1 MALGLSSG
9 LVWDGCA
16 ITVPPIINPL
26 DNSMLLW
33 WDFTDT
39 TQMFQEVTS
48 FTTAADANN
57 DKIGRIKNKAIT
69 AQTGLGIADVAR
81 IGTFGRSTTSAN
93 RPTLKTGGANG
104 YSYAQFSSSD
114 NTNMVTKQGASF
126 GSHDDGDNLMTGAIL
141 TDALTIVTVAEC
153 DNDDNDGVEESI
165 WHTTFHK
172 SGSSAEVEYLLERK
186 DATNPGAGQANQL
199 NFDNSDSGVSSLLQV
214 PISPDMIMSAGK
226 LEVRFTSI
234 GLNGP
239 GTAQQQRGLNTID
252 LAGLFNILEAAGGS
266 FQSLVANGSS
276 QDSSV
281 FLGANKT
288 GSPKNFDGKIYE
300 FIMFSQTLDIDTMN
314 GLAWYYAQK
323 YGIDIQGPN

>member
-1 MALGLSSG
+1 MALGLPMG
-9 LVWDGCA
+9 LHWDACA
-16 ITVPPIINPL
+16 VTSPPIVDPL
-26 DNSMLLW
+26 DNNMLLW
-33 WDFTDT
+33 WDFTDA

-69 AQTGLGIADVAR
+69 AQTNLGIADTAR
-81 IGTFGRSTTSAN
+81 IGTFGRSTSSLT

-126 GSHDDGDNLMTGAIL
+126 GSHDDGDNLMAGAIP
-141 TDALTIVTVAEC
+141 TNGLTIITVAEC
-153 DNDDNDGVEESI
+153 DNDDNDGVQESI

-186 DATNPGAGQANQL
+186 DATNPGDGQANQL
-199 NFDNSDSGVSSLLQV
+199 SFTNKDSGVISQPQV
-214 PISPDMIMSAGK
+214 PLSPDMIMSAGK

-234 GLNGP
+234 GLGGP
-239 GTAQQQRGLNTID
+239 GAAQQQRGLNTVA
-252 LAGLFNILEAAGGS
+252 LPAFNALEVASSA
-266 FQSLVANGSS
+266 FQNLVANGSS

-281 FLGANKT
+281 FLGSNKS

-300 FIMFSQTLDIDTMN
+300 FIMFKQTLDIDTMN

-323 YGIDIQGPN
+323 YGIDIEGPN